1 MIKTFCCKKLLIHV
15 GKRVILEI
23 LNVKGLN
30 LSSLLATPDVFKL
43 QVQHCRYHLLH
54 RNIVKLLYTK
64 A

>member
-30 LSSLLATPDVFKL
+30 LSSLLATPDVVKL
-43 QVQHCRYHLLH
+43 QV
-54 RNIVKLLYTK
+54 
-64 A
+64 